1 MKQVDE
7 ALWKMLD
14 IEKAKSCLYTYPS
27 SPESRQYLKE
37 FFRILELL
45 KKSEVKQVPKL
56 LEKAND

>member
-14 IEKAKSCLYTYPS
+14 IEKAKSCLYNYPA

-37 FFRILELL
+37 FFKILELL

-56 LEKAND
+56 LEKT